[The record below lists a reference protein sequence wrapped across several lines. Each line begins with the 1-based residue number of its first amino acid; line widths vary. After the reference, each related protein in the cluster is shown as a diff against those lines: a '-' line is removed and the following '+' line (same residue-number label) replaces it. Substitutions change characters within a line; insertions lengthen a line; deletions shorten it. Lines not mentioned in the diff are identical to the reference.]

1 MSTFFKVAQII
12 VTLVLMGLIML
23 QSQEGG
29 LSSTLWGGENY
40 RTKRGLE
47 KTIVIAT
54 AVFGVLFLIFSLL
67 GTIL

>member
-1 MSTFFKVAQII
+1 MNTSLQIAQII
-12 VTLVLMGLIML
+12 TTLILMGLIML

-29 LSSTLWGGENY
+29 LSSSLWGGENY

-54 AVFGVLFLIFSLL
+54 AVFGALFLVLSLL
-67 GTIL
+67 GTVL